1 MNLVAL
7 GVGLGA
13 PGVHLAWVLL
23 PASGALKIC
32 HNSNFYV
39 ARFLA
44 QAHMFADQTQPPSNG
59 WSDNFHLLL
68 HFIDFTQPIIS
79 KERSICGVRCG
90 AGDKPSVMSTFLLRI
105 RDAP

>member
-1 MNLVAL
+1 MCAPDMNLGAREVDLDALEVDLVAL

-23 PASGALKIC
+23 PASGALEIC

-44 QAHMFADQTQPPSNG
+44 QPHIKIK
-59 WSDNFHLLL
+59 
-68 HFIDFTQPIIS
+68 FIFIITTHS
-79 KERSICGVRCG
+79 QG
-90 AGDKPSVMSTFLLRI
+90 
-105 RDAP
+105 

>member
-13 PGVHLAWVLL
+13 PGMHLAWVLL

-44 QAHMFADQTQPPSNG
+44 QAHIYLVVPTRQRVHRDRT
-59 WSDNFHLLL
+59 L
-68 HFIDFTQPIIS
+68 
-79 KERSICGVRCG
+79 KER
-90 AGDKPSVMSTFLLRI
+90 
-105 RDAP
+105 

>member
-1 MNLVAL
+1 MCAPDMDLCAQEVDLDALEVDLVAL

-39 ARFLA
+39 ARFLV
-44 QAHMFADQTQPPSNG
+44 QPHI
-59 WSDNFHLLL
+59 F
-68 HFIDFTQPIIS
+68 
-79 KERSICGVRCG
+79 GVSG
-90 AGDKPSVMSTFLLRI
+90 V
-105 RDAP
+105 

>member
-1 MNLVAL
+1 MCAPDMDLGAREVDLDALEVDLVAL

-44 QAHMFADQTQPPSNG
+44 QAH
-59 WSDNFHLLL
+59 LLTRYGTKRGL
-68 HFIDFTQPIIS
+68 H
-79 KERSICGVRCG
+79 
-90 AGDKPSVMSTFLLRI
+90 
-105 RDAP
+105 

>member
-1 MNLVAL
+1 MCAPDMDLGAREVDLDALEVDLVAL

-39 ARFLA
+39 ARFLV
-44 QAHMFADQTQPPSNG
+44 QPHI
-59 WSDNFHLLL
+59 F
-68 HFIDFTQPIIS
+68 
-79 KERSICGVRCG
+79 GVSG
-90 AGDKPSVMSTFLLRI
+90 V
-105 RDAP
+105 